1 MDRRRAR
8 RRSEPDEHGI
18 VATRIRPGHD
28 AEVVDVS
35 AAGALI
41 HTRYRLLPGARIA
54 LHVETADRRALVRGR
69 VLRCSV
75 VGLLANYVWYCGAIQ
90 FDECLPWFEA
100 DASRYETRIAR
111 GISDVRP
118 HEL

>member
-1 MDRRRAR
+1 
-8 RRSEPDEHGI
+8 
-18 VATRIRPGHD
+18 
-28 AEVVDVS
+28 
-35 AAGALI
+35 
-41 HTRYRLLPGARIA
+41 
-54 LHVETADRRALVRGR
+54 
-69 VLRCSV
+69 